1 MNVRSWQ
8 NIRVIRMRNVRIL
21 TDLLDAH
28 AEKGIAV
35 MVIRAQVG
43 FCPEMNFLHTS
54 LSYWCCYCPSSEH

>member
-8 NIRVIRMRNVRIL
+8 NIRVIQMRNVWIL

-28 AEKGIAV
+28 AEKGITV

-43 FCPEMNFLHTS
+43 FCPEINFFTYVAQLLVLL
-54 LSYWCCYCPSSEH
+54 LSFI